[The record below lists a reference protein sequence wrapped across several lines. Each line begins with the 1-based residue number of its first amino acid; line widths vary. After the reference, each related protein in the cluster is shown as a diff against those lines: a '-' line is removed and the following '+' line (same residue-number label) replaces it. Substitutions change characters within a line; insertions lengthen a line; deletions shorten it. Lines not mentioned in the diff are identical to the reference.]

1 MSMKNHPNKWLSL
14 LLLVLFFQI
23 LFVSCLKQNSSSNNQ
38 NIIDTAESYDDLSS
52 FVSTVDSAQ
61 LTSAL
66 SNDGPFTVF
75 APVNDAFS
83 QIPDSVWQAM
93 STEELKEVMEY
104 HTINNELYINSL
116 LAEQTITS
124 SIDEDLFVV
133 TKIDSVHINTGK
145 VIGFNIPA
153 SNGVIHATDKVLFP
167 DSYLNIIQIVA
178 KRYNL
183 SAFKDSLKSTD
194 LPASLEQNKDDGYT
208 LFAPSD
214 SAIENGNLPN
224 DQQLKEVLA
233 YHVIPKKILSEDLAS
248 QTYETLNGEEIT
260 VEEDGNS
267 IVINGETTITTK
279 NIEGTNGVVHIID
292 SLLERPVN

>member
-1 MSMKNHPNKWLSL
+1 MKNHPNKWLSL
-14 LLLVLFFQI
+14 LLLVLFFQM
-23 LFVSCLKQNSSSNNQ
+23 LFVSCLKENTSSSNQ
-38 NIIDTAESYDDLSS
+38 NILDTAESYDDLSS

-83 QIPDSVWQAM
+83 QIPDSVWQSM
-93 STEELKEVMEY
+93 STEELKEVMKY
-104 HTINNELYINSL
+104 HTVDDELYINSL
-116 LAEQTITS
+116 LAEQTIKS
-124 SIDEDLFVV
+124 GIDEDLFVV

-145 VIGFNIPA
+145 VVGFNIPA

-183 SAFKDSLKSTD
+183 SSFVDSLKNTD
-194 LPASLEQNKDDGYT
+194 LPASLEQNRDDGYT

-214 SAIENGNLPN
+214 SAIENGNVP
-224 DQQLKEVLA
+224 DGQLKETLA
-233 YHVIPKKILSEDLAS
+233 YHVIPIKLLSEDLAS
-248 QTYETLNGEEIT
+248 KTYETLNGEEIT
-260 VEEDGNS
+260 IEKDGDS

-279 NIEGTNGVVHIID
+279 NLEGTNGVVHVID

>member
-1 MSMKNHPNKWLSL
+1 MKNYPNKWLSL
-14 LLLVLFFQI
+14 LLLVLIFQM

-52 FVSTVDSAQ
+52 FVSMVDSAQ

-66 SNDGPFTVF
+66 STDGPFTVF

-83 QIPDSVWQAM
+83 QIPDSLWETM
-93 STEELKEVMEY
+93 STEELKEIIEY

-133 TKIDSVHINTGK
+133 TDIDSVHINAGK
-145 VIGFNIPA
+145 VVGFNIPA

-183 SAFKDSLKSTD
+183 SAFKDSLKNTD
-194 LPASLEQNKDDGYT
+194 LPSTLEQNTNEGYT

-214 SAIENGNLPN
+214 SAIENGNLAN
-224 DQQLKEVLA
+224 NQLGETLA
-233 YHVIPKKILSEDLAS
+233 YHVIPQKLLSEDLTS
-248 QTYETLNGEEIT
+248 QTYETLNGEEISI
-260 VEEDGNS
+260 EEDGDA
-267 IVINGETTITTK
+267 ITINGEATITSK
-279 NIEGTNGVVHIID
+279 NLDGTNGVVHIID
-292 SLLERPVN
+292 ALLNLPTE